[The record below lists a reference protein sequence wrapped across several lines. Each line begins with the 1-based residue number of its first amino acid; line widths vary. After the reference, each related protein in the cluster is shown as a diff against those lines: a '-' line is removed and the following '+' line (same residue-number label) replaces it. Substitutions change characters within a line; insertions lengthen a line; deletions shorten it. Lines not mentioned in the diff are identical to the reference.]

1 MAGVQRTRIGYGNEG
16 RTKQLAAS
24 LTDFIRLF
32 SLYYPT
38 SPNNTTHQISCCALL
53 TGRGGWRWRWE
64 GGLQRGNVR
73 LSPPF
78 FRVAHCLRSAP
89 DSLLRS
95 LSKSLSSS
103 SPPRSHVYIRTLE
116 SVCLIKSVSRAWLT
130 PSTFSLPGNCV
141 RLCVELEHAP
151 PSEVDLNKAMFTV
164 SETKVFSTWSLTF
177 HLIHGH
183 Q

>member
-24 LTDFIRLF
+24 LPDFILLF

-53 TGRGGWRWRWE
+53 TGRGGLRWWWE
-64 GGLQRGNVR
+64 GGLRRGNVR
-73 LSPPF
+73 LYPSF
-78 FRVAHCLRSAP
+78 FREAHWLRSAP
-89 DSLLRS
+89 DPPLRS

-116 SVCLIKSVSRAWLT
+116 SVCLIKSVARAWLT
-130 PSTFSLPGNCV
+130 PSTFSLPGNFVYVCV
-141 RLCVELEHAP
+141 
-151 PSEVDLNKAMFTV
+151 SSLNT
-164 SETKVFSTWSLTF
+164 
-177 HLIHGH
+177 HLLKWT
-183 Q
+183 